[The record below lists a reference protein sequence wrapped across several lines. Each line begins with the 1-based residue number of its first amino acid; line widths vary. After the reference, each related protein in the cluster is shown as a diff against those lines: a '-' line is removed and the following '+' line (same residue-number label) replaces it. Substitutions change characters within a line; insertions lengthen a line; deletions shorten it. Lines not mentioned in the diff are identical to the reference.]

1 MPRPFVEH
9 YDALYADKDYDADI
23 DAFEALAGAL
33 HGRKL
38 LEIGAGTGNH
48 SRRLAARAGQLVSVE
63 IDPDFGE
70 ILRRKSIPCFVGPLA
85 QLPESGFDAAAAFFH
100 VLNYMSRE
108 ELPPFLAALALRM
121 TPGAPFVTDLWNAD
135 AVRLDPPRAERR
147 EKAAGLVQEIRP
159 EVRGERV
166 TLNYRITAGKKS
178 FQERLELRLWSA
190 GELGE
195 MLSQAGFGD
204 MAFRDY
210 RDVRAGATE
219 KSWKMWLRA
228 TKGAQ

>member
-9 YDALYADKDYDADI
+9 YDALYADKDYHADI

-33 HGRKL
+33 RGRKL

-48 SRRLAARAGQLVSVE
+48 SQRLAAKAGRLVSVE

-70 ILRRKSIPCFVGPLA
+70 ILRRKSIPCFVGPLS
-85 QLPESGFDAAAAFFH
+85 QLPESGFQAAAAFFH
-100 VLNYMSRE
+100 VLNYMGAE
-108 ELPPFLAALALRM
+108 ELPPFLAALAQRM

-147 EKAAGLVQEIRP
+147 EKAGGLVQEIRP
-159 EVRGERV
+159 EVDGERV
-166 TLNYRITAGKKS
+166 TLHYRITAGGKS

-190 GELGE
+190 GELSE
-195 MLSQAGFGD
+195 MLAQAGFRD
-204 MAFRDY
+204 VTFRDY
-210 RDVRAGATE
+210 GDVRASATE

-228 TKGAQ
+228 EKGGR